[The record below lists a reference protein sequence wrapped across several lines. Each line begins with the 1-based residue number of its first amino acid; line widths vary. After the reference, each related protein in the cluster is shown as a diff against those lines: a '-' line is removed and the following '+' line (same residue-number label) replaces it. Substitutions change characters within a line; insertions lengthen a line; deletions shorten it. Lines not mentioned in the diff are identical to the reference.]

1 MGIKYDVW
9 LIAISLLAS
18 GVAMFSMYDF
28 INRLY
33 RTEAASKTF
42 LLPAYAAAVGT
53 GLWGIHFI
61 NFMALHDGS
70 HFDFLK
76 LPVFL
81 SLLVALF
88 AAFTILYIASQKSI
102 PLKFLA
108 SGGLATGLCYYAL
121 NYFSLST
128 MYALSNVAL
137 EPALALC
144 SLLMAIAVATLCI
157 VLFAWM
163 KDYSGENPI
172 LIKLLFTL
180 IVFAAL
186 LGVHATFNASVSI
199 INADRVVTTVSDI
212 ASKKM
217 LGIIIALA
225 LLCMFLMAFVVAIFY
240 EKLNVNSFKFS
251 LLNFKDNPSTVT
263 ANLKDSLTQLPNRR
277 AFQHNLEAAA
287 RRSVRTNTTMALAYI
302 DLDHFKPINDQ
313 FGHHVGDAVL
323 ITVAERLQA
332 AVRGCDSLARL
343 GGDEFVALLEE
354 IDSDEDVINIAERI
368 VSSIKEPI
376 FVSQLQIDISCSVGI
391 AVYPRDGDID
401 KLMISA
407 DAAMYKAK
415 EYGKNQFKFF
425 DAEIEL
431 ASDQILEMQR
441 DLRLALSNNEFS
453 LVFQP
458 KVDCK
463 IQSPVGAEALIRWN
477 HPTKGLI
484 LPNTFMPAAERF
496 GLVTQINDWVI
507 EESCRA
513 IYRAKKAKIDLN
525 ISINLSTQQFRNPN
539 LVEDVNKVLKRFNV
553 AASKLTFEVKEITA
567 IKNEAQFKRL
577 LAQFK
582 QSQIKVALDD
592 FGSQPF
598 SLAYLQNIK
607 VDELKLDRVFVAQ
620 VDENPASRA
629 LVDAVIRLAHALN
642 LSVVAQGVETE
653 AQRIALAELGCD
665 HMQGYL
671 FSKPVSEQKLI
682 KLFKQLLTNY
692 ESSGQF
698 LVSDYQEQTDLTQF
712 PATQE
717 FH

>member
-9 LIAISLLAS
+9 LIALSLLAS
-18 GVAMFSMYDF
+18 SAAMFSVYDF

-33 RTEAASKTF
+33 RTEAANRTY

-61 NFMALHDGS
+61 NLMAMHDGS
-70 HFDFLK
+70 HFDFVK

-81 SLLVALF
+81 SLLLALV
-88 AAFTILYIASQKSI
+88 AAFTILYIASQKFI
-102 PLKFLA
+102 PIKFLA
-108 SGGLATGLCYYAL
+108 SGGLTTGICYYAL
-121 NYFSLST
+121 NYFSLGT
-128 MYALSNVAL
+128 LYNLSNISL

-144 SLLMAIAVATLCI
+144 TLLMAIAVATLI
-157 VLFAWM
+157 IILFAWM
-163 KDYSGENPI
+163 KDYAGENPI
-172 LIKLLFTL
+172 LVKLIFSL
-180 IVFAAL
+180 VAFAAV
-186 LGVHATFNASVSI
+186 LGVHMTFNASVSLV
-199 INADRVVTTVSDI
+199 NADHIVTTASDI

-217 LGIIIALA
+217 LGIIIAMA
-225 LLCMFLMAFVVAIFY
+225 LLCLFLLAFVVAIFY
-240 EKLNVNSFKFS
+240 EELGVNSFKLS
-251 LLNFKDNPSTVT
+251 LLNFQDGPNAAA

-277 AFQHNLEAAA
+277 AFQHNIEAAA

-323 ITVAERLQA
+323 ITVAERLNA

-343 GGDEFVALLEE
+343 GGDEFVALLED
-354 IDSDEDVINIAERI
+354 IDSDEDIIAIAERI

-376 FVSQLQIDISCSVGI
+376 FVSQQQIDISCSVGI

-415 EYGKNQFKFF
+415 ENGKNQFKFF
-425 DAEIEL
+425 DVEIEL

-441 DLRLALSNNEFS
+441 DLRLALANNEFS

-463 IQSPVGAEALIRWN
+463 TQSPVGAEALIRWN

-484 LPNTFMPAAERF
+484 LPITFMPAAERF
-496 GLVTQINDWVI
+496 GLVNQINDWVI

-513 IYRAKKAKIDLN
+513 IYRAKKAKLDLN
-525 ISINLSTQQFRNPN
+525 ISINLSRQQFRNSS
-539 LVEDVNKVLKRFNV
+539 LVGDVIKVLKRYNV
-553 AASKLTFEVKEITA
+553 AASRLTFEVKEITA

-582 QSQIKVALDD
+582 AANIKVALDD

-598 SLAYLQNIK
+598 SLTYLQNIQ
-607 VDELKLDRVFVAQ
+607 VDELKLDKVFVAQ
-620 VDENPASRA
+620 VDENPASRV

-642 LSVVAQGVETE
+642 LSVVAGGVETE
-653 AQRIALAELGCD
+653 AQRVALAELGCD

-671 FSKPVSEQKLI
+671 FSKPISEQKLI
-682 KLFKQLLTNY
+682 KLFKQLITNY

-698 LVSDYQEQTDLTQF
+698 LVSDYQEEADLTQT
-712 PATQE
+712 PTTLAL
-717 FH
+717 H